1 MLSKVILTG
10 YCTLASV
17 VAAHVLAAGKV
28 VALVTLSGRRAHT
41 GAHEQS
47 LIMIWLLSVGENPST
62 HTLFVL
68 NGRVA
73 AVSTSAAVC
82 AVEQTAANTMEQLR
96 EQRAMVRRDEC
107 RAPECRS
114 QRLMV
119 REYIRKLL
127 MT

>member
-1 MLSKVILTG
+1 VLSKVILTG

-73 AVSTSAAVC
+73 YKFPVMKAVD
-82 AVEQTAANTMEQLR
+82 R
-96 EQRAMVRRDEC
+96 ESRMNALD
-107 RAPECRS
+107 
-114 QRLMV
+114 
-119 REYIRKLL
+119 
-127 MT
+127 T